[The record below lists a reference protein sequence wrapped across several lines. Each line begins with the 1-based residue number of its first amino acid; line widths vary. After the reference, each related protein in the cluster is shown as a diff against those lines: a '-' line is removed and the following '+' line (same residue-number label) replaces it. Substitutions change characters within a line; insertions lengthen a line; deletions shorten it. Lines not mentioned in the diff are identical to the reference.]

1 MEKFFKKIIQSVIRA
16 DLVIVLILI
25 SNTLLYAF
33 WFERDII
40 ISTTEFSLL
49 MLVNSFFVVWVINKF
64 YEWPIG
70 VLKKNIQLFVVWELK
85 DDNIFFKESINPRLN
100 YVGAFFGRALKT
112 LRSIHDEFMH
122 GKDIK
127 SEVNLASELQ
137 WKLLKKKLLEVPSL
151 NIVASSTPAWEVW
164 GDSYDIIKQ
173 WDNYYIYVWDATGH
187 GVGAGFVMV
196 MVNALIAWFSKIYT
210 SWADILSNTN
220 DILKPRIKSN
230 ILMSM
235 LLVRWNEEEKRVFMT
250 WAWHEYLL
258 IYKNKSQKCHMIKSG
273 WLALWMTKNIHKL
286 LKEREIQFEE
296 NDIIVL
302 YSDGIT
308 ESINRPRKDGLEE
321 MFWENKLVQAIERAP
336 NMKSKTHKSAISVF
350 NNITIELSKHM
361 WYKYAQ
367 LDDITLTVIHY
378 KDRYYQR
385 NDDFGTKIPEEF
397 ITEWTWG

>member
-1 MEKFFKKIIQSVIRA
+1 MKLLKKIIQAIKRA
-16 DLVIVLILI
+16 DVAIVFILI
-25 SNTLLYAF
+25 SNTVLYGF
-33 WFERDII
+33 WYENNIDI
-40 ISTTEFSLL
+40 TTADFTLMMLTSSLL
-49 MLVNSFFVVWVINKF
+49 VVYVINKF

-70 VLKKNIQLFVVWELK
+70 LLKKNIQLFVVWELK
-85 DDNIFFKESINPRLN
+85 DDNIFFQEGINPRLN
-100 YVGAFFGRALKT
+100 YVGTFFWRALKT

-137 WKLLKKKLLEVPSL
+137 WKLLKKTLLEVPSL

-173 WDNYYIYVWDATGH
+173 WENYYIYVWDATGH
-187 GVGAGFVMV
+187 WVGAWFVMV

-210 SWADILSNTN
+210 SWADVLANTN

-235 LLVRWNEEEKRVFMT
+235 LLVRWNEEEKRIFMT
-250 WAWHEYLL
+250 GAGHEYLL
-258 IYKNKSQKCHMIKSG
+258 IYKNKSQKCHMIKSW
-273 WLALWMTKNIHKL
+273 WLALGMTKNVHKL

-308 ESINRPRKDGLEE
+308 EAIDRPKKDGKEK
-321 MFWENKLVQAIERAP
+321 MFWETQLIESIEEAP
-336 NMKSKTHKSAISVF
+336 NMKGRKHKSAISVF

-361 WYKYAQ
+361 WYKYTQ
-367 LDDITLTVIHY
+367 LDDITLTVLHY
-378 KDRYYQR
+378 KDEYYKR
-385 NDDFGTKIPEEF
+385 SEDFGTKIADDF
-397 ITEWTWG
+397 ITEWNWD

>member
-1 MEKFFKKIIQSVIRA
+1 MEKFYKKILQALMRA
-16 DLVIVLILI
+16 DVFIVLILM
-25 SNTLLYAF
+25 SNIVLYGFYNEKGMIFSTSEFALL
-33 WFERDII
+33 I
-40 ISTTEFSLL
+40 
-49 MLVNSFFVVWVINKF
+49 LVDSFLVIWVINRF
-64 YEWPIG
+64 YELPIMQ
-70 VLKKNIQLFVVWELK
+70 LKRNIQLFVVWELK

-100 YVGAFFGRALKT
+100 YVGTFFGRALKT

-164 GDSYDIIKQ
+164 GDSYDIINEG
-173 WDNYYIYVWDATGH
+173 DNYYIYVWDATWH
-187 GVGAGFVMV
+187 GVWAWFVMV
-196 MVNALIAWFSKIYT
+196 MVNALIAGFSKIYT
-210 SWADILSNTN
+210 SWSEILANTN

-235 LLVRWNEEEKRVFMT
+235 LLVRWNEREQRIFMT
-250 WAWHEYLL
+250 GAGHEYLL
-258 IYKNKSQKCHMIKSG
+258 IYKNNSKKCHMIKSWG
-273 WLALWMTKNIHKL
+273 LALGMTKNIHKL
-286 LKEREIQFEE
+286 LKEREIQFEK

-308 ESINRPRKDGLEE
+308 ESIDRPKKDGTEQ
-321 MFWENKLVQAIERAP
+321 MFWEERLVEAVSEAP
-336 NMKSKTHKSAISVF
+336 NMKWKLHKSAVSVF

-361 WYKYAQ
+361 GYKFTQ

-378 KDRYYQR
+378 KDEKYVRSE
-385 NDDFGTKIPEEF
+385 DFGTKIPDEF
-397 ITEWTWG
+397 ITEWTWW